1 MTFNDTPIWVQS
13 SNFLDYEREDKLTT
27 WILHGGTRAVAA
39 ALRRRFIVLYTY
51 NLLSL
56 APYTWRYVCHMTEWL
71 IIEYREFK
79 GIPLP
84 LHLKQSSS
92 MAYPSVKKKK
102 KLKIFNNNQKW
113 VWPEMLKSWYDLQSF
128 IVCGG
133 QPFNAKMNVSFRPYF
148 LEKLFSYTY
157 AILSYNM

>member
-1 MTFNDTPIWVQS
+1 M
-13 SNFLDYEREDKLTT
+13 NFT
-27 WILHGGTRAVAA
+27 WWYKNIAVAA
-39 ALRRRFIVLYTY
+39 ASCRRFIVLYTY

-56 APYTWRYVCHMTEWL
+56 APNTRRYVCHMTEWL

-79 GIPLP
+79 GMPLP

-92 MAYPSVKKKK
+92 NGISISEKEK

-113 VWPEMLKSWYDLQSF
+113 VWPVMLKSWYDLQSF

>member
-1 MTFNDTPIWVQS
+1 M
-13 SNFLDYEREDKLTT
+13 NFT
-27 WILHGGTRAVAA
+27 WWYKNIAVAA
-39 ALRRRFIVLYTY
+39 ASCRRFIVLYTY

-56 APYTWRYVCHMTEWL
+56 APNTRRYVCHMTEWL

-79 GIPLP
+79 GMPLP

-92 MAYPSVKKKK
+92 NGISISEKEK

-128 IVCGG
+128 IVCEGSRLTLKWMYLFDLIFLRNYLVIHMRFLVTICKL
-133 QPFNAKMNVSFRPYF
+133 QYSIDKFNSM
-148 LEKLFSYTY
+148 
-157 AILSYNM
+157 